1 MKILRYSYSFAAWC
15 KFLVRQ
21 SCCERGKRE
30 TPPLKIQPKQTLSWM
45 HPLSFKQR
53 RREQR
58 RTGGFKASITRLTQ
72 EVCAGCPLW
81 HLRQWNMSVWV
92 ILSSYS
98 LYLHIRC
105 TILFL
110 EFRLNGEKLFFMAI
124 PKSHFTCH
132 RRSPPFFKSNNKIR
146 IADPAK
152 WLNFQIIILTVQ
164 NYFTPPRDEVDNM
177 GNSDSKASLKQQ
189 KSPKNYDGY
198 TGHE

>member
-1 MKILRYSYSFAAWC
+1 MKYKELTDWFQISFMSRKC
-15 KFLVRQ
+15 DLHD
-21 SCCERGKRE
+21 SRGVNVATYLWDNLWRDIR
-30 TPPLKIQPKQTLSWM
+30 KIRPQCDPCL
-45 HPLSFKQR
+45 
-53 RREQR
+53 
-58 RTGGFKASITRLTQ
+58 
-72 EVCAGCPLW
+72 
-81 HLRQWNMSVWV
+81 

-110 EFRLNGEKLFFMAI
+110 EFRLYGEKLFFMAI

-132 RRSPPFFKSNNKIR
+132 RRSPPFFRSNNKIR

-177 GNSDSKASLKQQ
+177 GNSDSKASLKTAEIAR
-189 KSPKNYDGY
+189 NYDGY

>member
-1 MKILRYSYSFAAWC
+1 M
-15 KFLVRQ
+15 
-21 SCCERGKRE
+21 
-30 TPPLKIQPKQTLSWM
+30 
-45 HPLSFKQR
+45 
-53 RREQR
+53 
-58 RTGGFKASITRLTQ
+58 TGGFEASITRLTQ
-72 EVCAGCPLW
+72 EVCTGCPLW

-124 PKSHFTCH
+124 PKSHFACH